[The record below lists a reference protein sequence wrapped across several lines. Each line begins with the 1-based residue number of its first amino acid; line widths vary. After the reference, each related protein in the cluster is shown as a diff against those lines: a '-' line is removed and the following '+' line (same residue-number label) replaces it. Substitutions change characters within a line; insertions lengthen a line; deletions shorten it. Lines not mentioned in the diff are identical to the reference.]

1 MGKWLLLLGCVVLA
15 VGSLLVD
22 VARFG
27 CCSGPVKPLSEYALA
42 FGYVGVLLVGVVCG
56 WVWLLRGGGGR

>member
-1 MGKWLLLLGCVVLA
+1 MGKWLLACVVLV
-15 VGSLLVD
+15 VGSLLMD

-42 FGYVGVLLVGVVCG
+42 FGYVGGLLVGVVCW
-56 WVWLLRGGGGR
+56 WVWLLWGGGGR